1 MSNSHLLSAVTSYE
15 PTLASLGALVAD
27 VEAALHLVDAHPDRL
42 AEAWEAWATLEQAYA
57 LATDRCA
64 SPADDEYAHMI
75 DASRNVLLAFAESL
89 RFD

>member
-27 VEAALHLVDAHPDRL
+27 VEAALHLVDAPPDRL

-57 LATDRCA
+57 LATDRRA
-64 SPADDEYAHMI
+64 NPADDEYAHMI

-89 RFD
+89 RSA